1 MNSRETLEMLQG
13 TEGAKH
19 VAEGWE
25 GVWKSVR
32 KTVDIVILSFPS
44 GRLRDRA
51 FTPKEK
57 QTNL

>member
-13 TEGAKH
+13 TGAKH

-25 GVWKSVR
+25 ILWKSVCR
-32 KTVDIVILSFPS
+32 TVDIVTLSFPS
-44 GRLRDRA
+44 GRLRGRA